1 MRYFK
6 SVFFS
11 LFFWLFSTAPLVYGN
26 DNNCLGATEFTLTEE
41 YQSVDG
47 SITVLK
53 NGSVIDPYFATKAL
67 LIAKDGGLDI
77 SKIGKLWIDW
87 AIEKQQESGLFER
100 YCLINSEWEPCAAA
114 DADDALLGL
123 WLELLYTLSPQNGFP
138 DKWKQSAIK
147 AERQLDS
154 LYNAEIGTYNIST
167 NLPVSLLMDNIEI
180 YRAFRNI
187 GIEATRIGNNHKAK
201 EYNEKATAL
210 RKRIIKQF
218 WQPRLEEF
226 LISTQ
231 GREKSE
237 FYPDD
242 LAQIYPLVHKMPYP
256 NNYRKGKIY
265 SEWLANNKE
274 KWLNFGYND
283 YPWGLVAVAALNLN
297 DKKTA
302 FCWHGIIAREARDSN
317 RWNVLEEAAFQHIA
331 AHARTQ
337 FRPEYLSQCFL

>member
-1 MRYFK
+1 MRYFG
-6 SVFFS
+6 SV
-11 LFFWLFSTAPLVYGN
+11 LFGLFWGLFPTAPIVYGN
-26 DNNCLGATEFTLTEE
+26 DNNCVNKTEFTLTEG
-41 YQSVDG
+41 YQSEDG

-77 SKIGKLWIDW
+77 SKIGKLWVDW
-87 AIEKQQESGLFER
+87 VIKKQREDGLFER
-100 YCLINSEWEPCAAA
+100 YCLINSEWDSCAAA
-114 DADDALLGL
+114 DADDSLLGL
-123 WLELLYTLSPQNGFP
+123 WVELLYTLSPQTGLS
-138 DKWKQSAIK
+138 DKWKQSVIK

-154 LYNAEIGTYNIST
+154 LYNTEIGTYNIST

-187 GIEATRIGNNHKAK
+187 GVEANRIGNNNKAR
-201 EYNEKATAL
+201 EFNEKAIAL
-210 RKRIIKQF
+210 RKGIIKQF
-218 WQPRLEEF
+218 WQPKLEEF

-231 GREKSE
+231 EREKSE

-242 LAQIYPLVHKMPYP
+242 LAQIYPLIHKMPYP
-256 NNYRKGKIY
+256 QNHRKGKIY

-274 KWLNFGYND
+274 KWINYGYTD

-297 DKKTA
+297 DRKTA
-302 FCWHGIIAREARDSN
+302 FCWHGIIAKEARSSS

-331 AHARTQ
+331 AHAKTQ
-337 FRPEYLSQCFL
+337 FKPEYLDHCFL